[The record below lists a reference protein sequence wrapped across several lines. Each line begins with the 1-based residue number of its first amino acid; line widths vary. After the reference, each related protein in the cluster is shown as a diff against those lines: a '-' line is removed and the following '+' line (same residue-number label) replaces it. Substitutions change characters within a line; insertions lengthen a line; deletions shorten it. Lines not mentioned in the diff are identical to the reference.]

1 MNPQLMAYTLRTSS
15 TCGRRSETVA
25 FRRLTPEEFEK
36 WGHAPL
42 QERTLVE
49 LGCIAEPNGET
60 YGMCLGADKIIKPE

>member
-1 MNPQLMAYTLRTSS
+1 M
-15 TCGRRSETVA
+15 A